1 MCEIHTHLSLRTMSS
16 AASTPTQ
23 RTSCPSVPSP
33 VSTNTEPL
41 SFWST
46 TMPVTL
52 RYLAGADD
60 PVPRKMIS
68 ASPSFIAARP
78 GGTSSSASAS
88 APFPVNL
95 AISAILAASAAA
107 TERSSAARSRSARI
121 ASLVSCTGAFARS
134 KPTLCLGQ
142 SVYEAPF
149 IPAKTF
155 AAKASFVPVMTRP
168 ARSVASLTA
177 ASASATSSARPLA
190 GSGKHVGSTRWSL
203 ALTRAAD
210 RNTGAPF
217 VSR

>member
-33 VSTNTEPL
+33 VSTNTDPL

-88 APFPVNL
+88 APFP
-95 AISAILAASAAA
+95 AILAILAASAAA
-107 TERSSAARSRSARI
+107 TEPSSAARSRSARI
-121 ASLVSCTGAFARS
+121 ASLVSCAGAFVRS
-134 KPTLCLGQ
+134 KPTLCFGQ

-155 AAKASFVPVMTRP
+155 AAKASFVPAVTRR

-177 ASASATSSARPLA
+177 ASNSATSSARPLA

-203 ALTRAAD
+203 ALTFAAD

>member
-1 MCEIHTHLSLRTMSS
+1 
-16 AASTPTQ
+16 
-23 RTSCPSVPSP
+23 
-33 VSTNTEPL
+33 
-41 SFWST
+41 
-46 TMPVTL
+46 MPVTL

-78 GGTSSSASAS
+78 GGMSSSASAS
-88 APFPVNL
+88 GAPLPAFP
-95 AISAILAASAAA
+95 AILAILAASAAA
-107 TERSSAARSRSARI
+107 TERSSAARFRSARI
-121 ASLVSCTGAFARS
+121 ASLVSCAGAFVRS
-134 KPTLCLGQ
+134 KPTLCFGQ

-155 AAKASFVPVMTRP
+155 AAKASFVPVMTRR

>member
-1 MCEIHTHLSLRTMSS
+1 
-16 AASTPTQ
+16 
-23 RTSCPSVPSP
+23 
-33 VSTNTEPL
+33 
-41 SFWST
+41 
-46 TMPVTL
+46 MPVTL

-78 GGTSSSASAS
+78 GGMSSSASAS
-88 APFPVNL
+88 GAPLPAFPAFP
-95 AISAILAASAAA
+95 AILAILAASAAA
-107 TERSSAARSRSARI
+107 TERSSAARFRSARI
-121 ASLVSCTGAFARS
+121 ASLVSCAGAFVRS
-134 KPTLCLGQ
+134 KPTLCFGQ

-155 AAKASFVPVMTRP
+155 AAKASFVPAVVSSRR

-177 ASASATSSARPLA
+177 ASASATSSAPPLA

-203 ALTRAAD
+203 ALTFAAD

>member
-1 MCEIHTHLSLRTMSS
+1 MSS

-78 GGTSSSASAS
+78 GGMSSSASAS
-88 APFPVNL
+88 GAPLPAFP
-95 AISAILAASAAA
+95 AILAILAASAAA
-107 TERSSAARSRSARI
+107 TERSSAARFRSARI
-121 ASLVSCTGAFARS
+121 ASLVSCAGAFVRS
-134 KPTLCLGQ
+134 KPTLCFGQ

-155 AAKASFVPVMTRP
+155 AAKASFVPAVVCSRR

-177 ASASATSSARPLA
+177 ASASATSSAPPLA

-203 ALTRAAD
+203 ALTFAAD